1 MIRKLIGAELILA
14 KLAVAGVLSVAAVS
28 QASAWNDLT
37 NGVWGHKSND
47 TGGIIPWTP
56 ENEKNAFAIAEAN
69 CRSHNKYP
77 LATSIHRVPGDYMAY
92 KCVWDPPRR
101 VRARRIIEEPE
112 SITVDK

>member
-1 MIRKLIGAELILA
+1 MIKSLVA
-14 KLAVAGVLSVAAVS
+14 AGVLSVAMMS
-28 QASAWNDLT
+28 QAAAWNDLT

-56 ENEKNAFAIAEAN
+56 ENEKNAFAMADAN

-77 LATSIHRVPGDYMAY
+77 LATSIHRVPGDYIAY

-101 VRARRIIEEPE
+101 LRARRIVEEPAE
-112 SITVDK
+112 AITVDK